1 MSMIVKSEDHKVN
14 KALLIDLHLPEL
26 TNRIKDNHLTLITL
40 QS

>member
-26 TNRIKDNHLTLITL
+26 TNRIKDNHFIIKLDF
-40 QS
+40 